1 MNKQYWVD
9 YALSKGFEN
18 FEIFISSEKDKSI
31 SWFDRK
37 LDSYTNSAV
46 TGYSFRG
53 VFSGKMAVAA
63 SEDASDDTLSAL
75 IDSMIEQTKS
85 ITSEDVAELRRPE
98 STEIIESAKKWVRPD
113 YQTIEN
119 ILKSLEE
126 KILAYDERFVQ
137 VSDLQWEESESKREI
152 FNSYGIDIED
162 RGVYQILFAS
172 AAASDGKDV
181 KNGYKVELVEDL
193 SKFDQDAF
201 VKDLCDKIL
210 HKLGA
215 SSIPSRHCP
224 VIFDKDA
231 MTALFSAFSGM
242 YSGELISK
250 GISPLKDKF
259 GKKIFS
265 DKITI
270 IDNPKY
276 SEMVS
281 PHNYDDEGC
290 PTREKFIVR
299 NGMFETILQNTKTGK
314 KMEMESTGNGF
325 KGSYASKV
333 GVHPLGCYIVPGYS
347 SLEDLYKKM
356 GNGLVITTLE
366 GLHAGLDHVTGD
378 FSLQCAGYQIENG
391 VRGKDVTLITV
402 AGNFIDLMNDVVEIG
417 NDIDWSYRSI
427 VCPSIY
433 FSNCAISGE

>member
-18 FEIFISSEKDKSI
+18 FEIFISSEKDKTI
-31 SWFDRK
+31 SWFDKK

-53 VFSGKMAVAA
+53 VYKGKMAIAA
-63 SEDASDDTLSAL
+63 SEDASEDTFAAL

-85 ITSEDVAELRRPE
+85 ITSEDIAELRKPE
-98 STEIIESAKKWVRPD
+98 STDIIESSKHWIRPD

-119 ILKSLEE
+119 TLRIVEE
-126 KILAYDERFVQ
+126 KILAYDKRFVQ
-137 VSDLQWEESESKREI
+137 VSSLQWEEAESKREI
-152 FNSYGIDIED
+152 YNSYGIDIED
-162 RGVYQILFAS
+162 RGVYQVLFAS
-172 AAASDGKDV
+172 AAASDGREV
-181 KNGYKVELVEDL
+181 KNSYKIEMIEDL
-193 SKFDQDAF
+193 SKFDIDAF

-215 SSIPSRHCP
+215 SSVPSRHCP

-231 MTALFSAFSGM
+231 MTALFSSFSGM

-250 GISPLKDKF
+250 GISPLKDKH

-265 DKITI
+265 EKITV

-281 PHNYDDEGC
+281 PYNYDDEGC
-290 PTREKFIVR
+290 PTREKYIVR
-299 NGMFETILQNTKTGK
+299 NGVFETILHNTKSGI
-314 KMEMESTGNGF
+314 KMDMESTGNGF
-325 KGSYASKV
+325 KGSYAAKV
-333 GVHPLGCYIVPGYS
+333 GVHPLGCYIVPGDS

-356 GNGLVITTLE
+356 DNGLVVTTLE

-378 FSLQCAGYQIENG
+378 FSLQCAGYLIENG
-391 VRGKDVTLITV
+391 ERTKDVTLITV
-402 AGNFIDLMNDVVEIG
+402 AGNFIQLMNDVVEVG
-417 NDIDWSYRSI
+417 NDLDWSFRSI

-433 FSNCAISGE
+433 FSDCAISGE